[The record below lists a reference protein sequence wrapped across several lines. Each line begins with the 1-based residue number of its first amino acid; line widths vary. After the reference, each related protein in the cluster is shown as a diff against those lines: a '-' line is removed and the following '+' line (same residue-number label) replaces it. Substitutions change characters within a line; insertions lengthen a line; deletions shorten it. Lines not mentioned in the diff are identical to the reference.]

1 MKAMNMVR
9 VAVVA
14 LVTIAWA
21 GLMACTVEAQMAT
34 GEAVAIVAH
43 PQVAIDDLSLNQL
56 KSIFLAEQQYWPDR
70 TRITLLVRAAQA
82 PERDLI
88 LNEIYGMS
96 EDRYRQ
102 YWIAKMFRSEV
113 ASGPKI
119 VFSTDMLRD
128 LVTVIPG
135 SIGFVPASAAV
146 GMDLKVIRIDGKL
159 PGEEGYP
166 LG

>member
-1 MKAMNMVR
+1 MVR

-14 LVTIAWA
+14 LVTIASA
-21 GLMACTVEAQMAT
+21 GPMASAVEAQTAT
-34 GEAVAIVAH
+34 AEAVAIVVH
-43 PQVAIDDLSLNQL
+43 PQVAIDDLSLAQL
-56 KSIFLAEQQYWPDR
+56 KSIFLAEQQHWPDR
-70 TRITLLVRAAQA
+70 SRITLLVRAAIA

-88 LNEIYGMS
+88 LSEIYRMS

-102 YWIAKMFRSEV
+102 YWIAKMFRAEV

-135 SIGFVPASAAV
+135 SIGFVPVSEV
-146 GMDLKVIRIDGKL
+146 GPDLKVIRIDGGL
-159 PGEEGYP
+159 PGDEGYP
-166 LG
+166 LN

>member
-1 MKAMNMVR
+1 MVR
-9 VAVVA
+9 ATFLA
-14 LVTIAWA
+14 FVTFAA
-21 GLMACTVEAQMAT
+21 AAPMLATVEAQTA
-34 GEAVAIVAH
+34 GVEAVAIVVH
-43 PQVAIDDLSLNQL
+43 PQVDIDDLSLAQL
-56 KSIFLAEQQYWPDR
+56 KSIFLAEQQHWQDR
-70 TRITLLVRAAQA
+70 SRITLLVRAAIA
-82 PERDLI
+82 PERDLV

-135 SIGFVPASAAV
+135 SIGFVPVSEV
-146 GMDLKVIRIDGKL
+146 GPDLKVIRIDGRL
-159 PGEEGYP
+159 PGDEGYP
-166 LG
+166 LN